1 VLDIAPA
8 TYRRPVD
15 FDGVIVCEGPGWSVA
30 GIIDGFGSW
39 GYGVEAASWL
49 AERLLPAWRSRAS
62 LGAADIADS
71 VSAVASQLPREWQD
85 DQMGCSFSVALV
97 SNVAGST
104 HVVAAGLYGIAM
116 IDGGEIHDLFRA
128 RLWINEQVRLGLLSA
143 DVARTHPLRHVVTG
157 PFVADGSGRPL
168 EVLGPVG
175 VSAQTRL
182 LIADDR
188 LLRAVIAM
196 PADSRPQTAIGI
208 QEIGRSIRAVG
219 TPVVLAW

>member
-15 FDGVIVCEGPGWSVA
+15 FDGVLVCEGPGWSVA

-49 AERLLPAWRSRAS
+49 AERLLPAWRSRPS
-62 LGAADIADS
+62 LAAADIADS
-71 VSAVASQLPREWQD
+71 VSAVASQLPREWQEEE
-85 DQMGCSFSVALV
+85 MGCSCSMAIVLKA
-97 SNVAGST
+97 AGGT
-104 HVVAAGLYGIAM
+104 HVVAAGLYSIAM
-116 IDGGEIHDLFRA
+116 LGAGQIHDVFRA
-128 RLWINEQVRLGLLSA
+128 RLWINEPVRQGLLTA
-143 DVARTHPLRHVVTG
+143 DEAQTHPLRHVVVG
-157 PFVADGSGRPL
+157 PFVADADGRPPD
-168 EVLGPVG
+168 VLGPFELP
-175 VSAQTRL
+175 AQARF

-188 LLRAVIAM
+188 LLREVIAM

-208 QEIGRSIRAVG
+208 QEIGRSIRVVG